1 MIPLDAIVHFTPGD
15 LLEDA
20 AAGMHGE
27 GGGRHRDVVNVAAA
41 GNIVACLLLT
51 NLATVTPIIVV
62 RRPHCGNYRIFP
74 TSLRFY
80 VKSKLMNLG
89 LLPSGHHFSSD

>member
-15 LLEDA
+15 LLEE

-27 GGGRHRDVVNVAAA
+27 GGGGRHRDVVNVAAA

-51 NLATVTPIIVV
+51 NLATVTPIIAV
-62 RRPHCGNYRIFP
+62 R
-74 TSLRFY
+74 T
-80 VKSKLMNLG
+80 
-89 LLPSGHHFSSD
+89 